1 MDTTRVQR
9 LLKLILQLQSGPPL
23 NSGQLAKALGVSR
36 RTIYRDL
43 KVLEAAGVPYDSKR
57 GQGLTLSKSFYM
69 PPLSLTVPEALGLM
83 LLSKNTA
90 AQRDRPFAGPAL
102 SAIYKLMATVPEPIR
117 AACSE
122 MMAYISVDPTPAVQG
137 DREAA
142 LYPQLQMAIDSSKAI
157 DLDYQPPLDPPL
169 TSLRVYPYALHLA
182 ARAWYLFAYS
192 TLHDEVRVFKLQ
204 RITRVTVTST
214 PFQRPADFTPQTKLR
229 NAWQLNPSPP
239 GTPDHTVKLRFTP
252 KVATN
257 VTETRWHP
265 TQHHTLDADGSATVS
280 FTLSGLDEIAW
291 WLCGYADQ
299 VTILEP
305 PELRALV
312 RNRLQHA
319 IDQHTDP

>member
-23 NSGQLAKALGVSR
+23 NSDQLAKSLGVSR

-57 GQGLTLSKSFYM
+57 GQGLTLAKSFYM

-83 LLSKNTA
+83 LLSKNA
-90 AQRDRPFAGPAL
+90 ATQRERPYAGPAL
-102 SAIYKLMATVPEPIR
+102 SAIYKLMATVPEPVR

-122 MMAYISVDPTPAVQG
+122 MMAHVSIDPTPAIEG
-137 DREAA
+137 DREAD
-142 LYPQLQMAIDSSKAI
+142 LYPEIQMGIDASKAI

-169 TSLRVYPYALHLA
+169 NNLRVHPYALHFA

-192 TLHDEVRVFKLQ
+192 TLHNEVRVFKLQ
-204 RITRVTVTST
+204 RITQATLTT
-214 PFQRPADFTPQTKLR
+214 TTFHRPTDFTPRTKLR
-229 NAWQLNPSPP
+229 NAWQLNPSPE
-239 GTPDHTVKLRFTP
+239 GTPDHDVKLRFTP

-265 TQHHTLDADGSATVS
+265 TQQHTLHPDGSATVT

-299 VTILEP
+299 VTILDP
-305 PELRALV
+305 PELRILV
-312 RNRLQHA
+312 RDRLQRGA
-319 IDQHTDP
+319 DQHQ